1 MNFYETMYIIH
12 PALQAGRLDDMIDS
26 VHKKIDSL
34 DGKRLYSDN
43 WGKKKLS
50 YAIDK
55 QKYGTYVLMQFS
67 MDALNV
73 RELSHEFE
81 HNSNILRYL
90 TNKIEETDLL
100 ESKEENVTEVKA
112 SNIKEND
119 KKEEIVEEN
128 DDSSKDEKEEIVEE
142 NDDSSK
148 DEKENTDDKSD
159 KNEE

>member
-12 PALQAGRLDDMIDS
+12 PALQAGRLEDMIDS

-73 RELSHEFE
+73 KELSHEFE

-90 TNKIEETDLL
+90 TNRIEETDVL
-100 ESKEENVTEVKA
+100 ESKEENATEVK
-112 SNIKEND
+112 SSDTKEND
-119 KKEEIVEEN
+119 NKEEAVEKSAE
-128 DDSSKDEKEEIVEE
+128 SSDNEKEDTT
-142 NDDSSK
+142 N
-148 DEKENTDDKSD
+148 NKSD
-159 KNEE
+159 KTEE

>member
-12 PALQAGRLDDMIDS
+12 PALQAGRLEDMIDS

-73 RELSHEFE
+73 KELSHEFE

-90 TNKIEETDLL
+90 TNRIEETDVL
-100 ESKEENVTEVKA
+100 ESKEENATEVK
-112 SNIKEND
+112 SSDIKEND
-119 KKEEIVEEN
+119 NKEEAVEKSAE
-128 DDSSKDEKEEIVEE
+128 SSDNEKEDTT
-142 NDDSSK
+142 N
-148 DEKENTDDKSD
+148 NKSD
-159 KNEE
+159 KTEE

>member
-12 PALQAGRLDDMIDS
+12 PALQAGRLEDMIDS

-67 MDALNV
+67 MNALNV
-73 RELSHEFE
+73 KELSHEFE

-90 TNKIEETDLL
+90 TNRIEETDVL
-100 ESKEENVTEVKA
+100 ESKEENATEVK
-112 SNIKEND
+112 SSDTKEND
-119 KKEEIVEEN
+119 NKEEAVEKSAE
-128 DDSSKDEKEEIVEE
+128 SSDNEKEDTT
-142 NDDSSK
+142 N
-148 DEKENTDDKSD
+148 NKSD
-159 KNEE
+159 KTEE

>member
-73 RELSHEFE
+73 KELSHEFE

-90 TNKIEETDLL
+90 TNRIEETDVL
-100 ESKEENVTEVKA
+100 ESKEEKAIEVK
-112 SNIKEND
+112 SSDIKEND
-119 KKEEIVEEN
+119 NKEEAVEKSAE
-128 DDSSKDEKEEIVEE
+128 SSDNEKEDTT
-142 NDDSSK
+142 N
-148 DEKENTDDKSD
+148 NKSD
-159 KNEE
+159 KTEE

>member
-12 PALQAGRLDDMIDS
+12 PALQAGRLEDMIDS

-34 DGKRLYSDN
+34 DGKRLYSDT
-43 WGKKKLS
+43 WGKKKMS

-73 RELSHEFE
+73 KELSHEFE

-90 TNKIEETDLL
+90 TNKIEKTDVL
-100 ESKEENVTEVKA
+100 ESKEENVTEVK
-112 SNIKEND
+112 SSDTKEND
-119 KKEEIVEEN
+119 NKEEAVEKSAE
-128 DDSSKDEKEEIVEE
+128 SSDNEKEDTT
-142 NDDSSK
+142 N
-148 DEKENTDDKSD
+148 NKSD
-159 KNEE
+159 KTEE

>member
-34 DGKRLYSDN
+34 EGKRLYFDN

-73 RELSHEFE
+73 KELSHEFE

-90 TNKIEETDLL
+90 TNKIEENDVL
-100 ESKEENVTEVKA
+100 ESKEENIADVKNSNNEV
-112 SNIKEND
+112 ND
-119 KKEEIVEEN
+119 KKEENIADVKNSDTIVNDKEEVVEEN
-128 DDSSKDEKEEIVEE
+128 NDSDETNNE
-142 NDDSSK
+142 
-148 DEKENTDDKSD
+148 SD
-159 KNEE
+159 KTKE

>member
-50 YAIDK
+50 YEIDK

-73 RELSHEFE
+73 KELSNEFE

-90 TNKIEETDLL
+90 TNKIEENDVL
-100 ESKEENVTEVKA
+100 ESKEENIADVKNSNNEV
-112 SNIKEND
+112 ND
-119 KKEEIVEEN
+119 KKEENIADVKNSDTTVNDKEEVVEEN
-128 DDSSKDEKEEIVEE
+128 NDSDETNNE
-142 NDDSSK
+142 
-148 DEKENTDDKSD
+148 SD
-159 KNEE
+159 KTKE

>member
-12 PALQAGRLDDMIDS
+12 PALQAGRLEDMIDS

-73 RELSHEFE
+73 KELSHEFE

-90 TNKIEETDLL
+90 TNRIEETDVL
-100 ESKEENVTEVKA
+100 ESKEENAIEVK
-112 SNIKEND
+112 SSDTKEND
-119 KKEEIVEEN
+119 NKEEAVEKSTE
-128 DDSSKDEKEEIVEE
+128 SSDNEKEDTT
-142 NDDSSK
+142 N
-148 DEKENTDDKSD
+148 NKSD
-159 KNEE
+159 KTEE

>member
-12 PALQAGRLDDMIDS
+12 PALQAGRLEDMIDS

-73 RELSHEFE
+73 KELSNEFE

-90 TNKIEETDLL
+90 TNRIEETDVL
-100 ESKEENVTEVKA
+100 ESKEEEAIEVE
-112 SNIKEND
+112 SSDTKEND
-119 KKEEIVEEN
+119 NKEEAVEKSAE
-128 DDSSKDEKEEIVEE
+128 SSDNEKEDTT
-142 NDDSSK
+142 N
-148 DEKENTDDKSD
+148 NKSD
-159 KNEE
+159 KTEE

>member
-26 VHKKIDSL
+26 VHKKIDNL
-34 DGKRLYSDN
+34 EGKRLYFDN

-73 RELSHEFE
+73 KELSHEFE

-90 TNKIEETDLL
+90 TNKIEESDVL
-100 ESKEENVTEVKA
+100 ESKEENVVVNN
-112 SNIKEND
+112 SN
-119 KKEEIVEEN
+119 
-128 DDSSKDEKEEIVEE
+128 
-142 NDDSSK
+142 
-148 DEKENTDDKSD
+148 
-159 KNEE
+159 

>member
-12 PALQAGRLDDMIDS
+12 PALQAGRLEDMIDS

-73 RELSHEFE
+73 KELSHEFE

-90 TNKIEETDLL
+90 TNRIEETDVL
-100 ESKEENVTEVKA
+100 ESKEENAIEVK
-112 SNIKEND
+112 SSDTKEND
-119 KKEEIVEEN
+119 NKEEAVEKSTE
-128 DDSSKDEKEEIVEE
+128 SSDNEKDE
-142 NDDSSK
+142 SS
-148 DEKENTDDKSD
+148 DNEKEDTTNNKSD
-159 KNEE
+159 KTEE

>member
-12 PALQAGRLDDMIDS
+12 PALQAGRLEDMIDS

-73 RELSHEFE
+73 KELSHEFE

-90 TNKIEETDLL
+90 TNRIEETDVL
-100 ESKEENVTEVKA
+100 ESKEENAIDVK
-112 SNIKEND
+112 SSDTKEND
-119 KKEEIVEEN
+119 NKEEAVEKSAE
-128 DDSSKDEKEEIVEE
+128 SSDNEKEDTT
-142 NDDSSK
+142 N
-148 DEKENTDDKSD
+148 NKSD
-159 KNEE
+159 KTEE

>member
-73 RELSHEFE
+73 KELSHEFE

-90 TNKIEETDLL
+90 TNKIEKTDVL
-100 ESKEENVTEVKA
+100 ESKEENVTEVK
-112 SNIKEND
+112 SSDTKEND
-119 KKEEIVEEN
+119 NKEEAVEKSAE
-128 DDSSKDEKEEIVEE
+128 SSDNEKEDTT
-142 NDDSSK
+142 N
-148 DEKENTDDKSD
+148 NKSD
-159 KNEE
+159 KTEE

>member
-12 PALQAGRLDDMIDS
+12 PALQAGRLEDMIDS

-34 DGKRLYSDN
+34 DGKRLYSDT
-43 WGKKKLS
+43 WGKKKMS

-73 RELSHEFE
+73 KELSHEFE

-90 TNKIEETDLL
+90 TNKIEKTDVL
-100 ESKEENVTEVKA
+100 ESKEENVTEVK
-112 SNIKEND
+112 SSDIKEND
-119 KKEEIVEEN
+119 NKEEAVEKSAE
-128 DDSSKDEKEEIVEE
+128 SSDNEKEDTT
-142 NDDSSK
+142 N
-148 DEKENTDDKSD
+148 NKSD
-159 KNEE
+159 KTEE

>member
-12 PALQAGRLDDMIDS
+12 PALQAGRLEDMIDS

-73 RELSHEFE
+73 KELSHEFE

-90 TNKIEETDLL
+90 TNRIEETDVL
-100 ESKEENVTEVKA
+100 ESKEENATEVK
-112 SNIKEND
+112 SSDIKEND
-119 KKEEIVEEN
+119 NKEEAVEKSAE
-128 DDSSKDEKEEIVEE
+128 SSGNEKEDTT
-142 NDDSSK
+142 N
-148 DEKENTDDKSD
+148 NKSD
-159 KNEE
+159 KTEE

>member
-12 PALQAGRLDDMIDS
+12 PALQAGRLEDMIDS

-43 WGKKKLS
+43 WGKKKMS

-73 RELSHEFE
+73 KELSHEFE

-90 TNKIEETDLL
+90 TNRIEETDVL
-100 ESKEENVTEVKA
+100 ESKEENAIDVK
-112 SNIKEND
+112 SSDTTEND
-119 KKEEIVEEN
+119 NKEEAVEKSAE
-128 DDSSKDEKEEIVEE
+128 SSDNEKEDTT
-142 NDDSSK
+142 N
-148 DEKENTDDKSD
+148 NKSD
-159 KNEE
+159 KTEE